1 MYCFEGWKDSMVV
14 DLWFQENFQ
23 ENVKKKKPRRNS
35 NLFLLFLLHLRVPTF
50 TFHLPMRRLQ
60 LFLFHTFA
68 GSPDKHSSSSNGW
81 SLDCCMVLLLFF
93 FNRRRRFEVVVM
105 ISTSRYAVKIKK
117 RFLQIKRFL
126 QTKKELNKSLVIKYP
141 KSEINGL

>member
-1 MYCFEGWKDSMVV
+1 MVV

-35 NLFLLFLLHLRVPTF
+35 NLFLLFLLHSLRVPTF

-68 GSPDKHSSSSNGW
+68 GSPDKHSSSSKWLVVG
-81 SLDCCMVLLLFF
+81 LLHGFAFVFF
-93 FNRRRRFEVVVM
+93 Q
-105 ISTSRYAVKIKK
+105 SAAAVRGGGDDI
-117 RFLQIKRFL
+117 
-126 QTKKELNKSLVIKYP
+126 E
-141 KSEINGL
+141 